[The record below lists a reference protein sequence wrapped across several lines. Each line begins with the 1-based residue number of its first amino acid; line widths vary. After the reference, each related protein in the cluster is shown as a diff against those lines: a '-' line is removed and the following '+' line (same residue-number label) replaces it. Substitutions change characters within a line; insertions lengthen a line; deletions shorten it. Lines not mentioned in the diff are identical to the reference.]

1 MSRDERTSCGF
12 EQVRSVLGHVFRV
25 DRKEGLAGTRRTGC
39 RTGARS
45 RRKLGPAWT
54 QRERPAAGFHK
65 KRTAEA
71 WVWDV
76 LAQARTLPVMAGSGA
91 AFADA
96 AAEWLRY
103 VEQVRGCKPTT
114 LRDYRT
120 SL

>member
-1 MSRDERTSCGF
+1 VDAARTAG
-12 EQVRSVLGHVFRV
+12 G
-25 DRKEGLAGTRRTGC
+25 GLPQEA
-39 RTGARS
+39 
-45 RRKLGPAWT
+45 
-54 QRERPAAGFHK
+54 
-65 KRTAEA
+65 TAEA

-76 LAQARTLPVMAGSGA
+76 LAQAQAGTLPGMAGSGA

-120 SL
+120 SLCAHLLPAFGDRPLEAVTSI

>member
-1 MSRDERTSCGF
+1 VDAARTAG
-12 EQVRSVLGHVFRV
+12 G
-25 DRKEGLAGTRRTGC
+25 GLPQEA
-39 RTGARS
+39 
-45 RRKLGPAWT
+45 
-54 QRERPAAGFHK
+54 
-65 KRTAEA
+65 TAEA

-76 LAQARTLPVMAGSGA
+76 LAQAQAGTLPGMAGSGA